1 MALTRKRTL
10 KYILLPELLPR
21 IGSLFGKGFY
31 HIAFLIAVIYA
42 AVRLLP
48 ANHPYLNQK
57 NLGRFGIRH
66 VISEASNNLV
76 LSRKNID
83 QIFIFFVVLIGLI
96 ILIMQIVLMGFSF
109 AAQPVYAGVANFPNW
124 FTLNTG
130 NPLYPF
136 DETNDIALMTL
147 DRVFGV
153 QGIFNSCI
161 STAATCIDHLGDD
174 VYKSGVYPYPMHLA
188 LHQLFYMYSLGI
200 GVISLMIILY
210 HVITI
215 IGETAVSGTPFGQRF
230 NRAWAPVRFI
240 LFFAL
245 LAPLNIGGN
254 NEGLNGAQLITLWTA
269 KFGSNFATNAWGVFN
284 TTTTRAYYLPEELI
298 AVPKAPQFGNMA
310 QFWTIVQA
318 CVSGQKLAFN
328 KDIFVYVVRENS
340 NPPGPPPAAPAS
352 TLTASPDAVLL
363 QDGLVGSWAIFDW
376 SGSSDMNIV
385 IGEQDVVNYNE
396 YKGSVKPIC
405 GEMVIPVTV
414 NGWPLTSVMDAG
426 ASTAS
431 SWFYYTVMGYTPHDP
446 GAAAFGPGGYPD
458 LNFDIRELATCTV
471 RRHLSAVQNNNCD
484 PAAPYPSYAAL
495 VDRHLRRIDTAMN
508 DVVSAALDAQIGA
521 GSGTSLY
528 PDPYIISDELVQ
540 RGWASAAIWY
550 NRIAKLNGS
559 LAAALFARPYV
570 KSWPMVMEEVKQQ
583 QRNNSEGVMG
593 AELFSPTLTATQ
605 DNPIERDVD
614 LNNENYELAA
624 AYYNLYKFWDENA
637 NIDNPDVM
645 TQDNAVLDTI
655 NAIFGTSGLFDM
667 RAPAP
672 AGMTNP
678 HPGNAGVHPL
688 AMLSSLG
695 RSMIESSITNLGV
708 AVGSTIGGGV
718 MNIMGGFASGK
729 ILANTASSF
738 LGTVVS
744 STILIGFML
753 YYVLPFMPFVY
764 FFFALGGWVKS
775 IFEAMVAMPIWAL
788 AHLRID
794 GDGLPGPGASNGYF
808 LLFEILI
815 RPILILIGLIASIVI
830 FGALV
835 QMLNAIFD
843 LMVENIGG
851 VNRANP
857 NPATIGFYRGPIDEL
872 FYSIMYAA
880 IVYMMG
886 LSCFKLVDQI
896 PNNIL
901 RWMGVSVSTFQD
913 SAGDQV
919 GGMTQGIYQKGN
931 MTVGQISGFTKDN
944 AGRVAGMIG

>member
-1 MALTRKRTL
+1 MALTKKRTL
-10 KYILLPELLPR
+10 KYVLLPELLPR

-83 QIFIFFVVLIGLI
+83 QIFIFFTVLIGLI
-96 ILIMQIVLMGFSF
+96 ILIMQIVLMGFAF
-109 AAQPVYAGVANFPNW
+109 AAQPVYAGIANFPDW

-284 TTTTRAYYLPEELI
+284 TTTTRTYYQPEELI

-310 QFWTIVQA
+310 QFWTIANA
-318 CVSGQKLAFN
+318 CVFGQKLQFN
-328 KDIFVYVVRENS
+328 KDIFVYAVRENTTTL
-340 NPPGPPPAAPAS
+340 PGPVIPATVA
-352 TLTASPDAVLL
+352 TAHPDAIRIIDPVAPSFTNLM
-363 QDGLVGSWAIFDW
+363 QFTANSHI
-376 SGSSDMNIV
+376 NIV
-385 IGEQDVVNYNE
+385 VGEQNPAYDN
-396 YKGSVKPIC
+396 YKGQVKPIC
-405 GEMVIPVTV
+405 GEVTV
-414 NGWPLTSVMDAG
+414 PITAASWPLADVFDAG
-426 ASTAS
+426 AARIGRQFYQVMITYAPLDQTSPALGLSIVNFYNDINGLAS
-431 SWFYYTVMGYTPHDP
+431 C
-446 GAAAFGPGGYPD
+446 
-458 LNFDIRELATCTV
+458 IV
-471 RRHLSAVQNNNCD
+471 RRQLAGVQNNQCD
-484 PAAPYPSYAAL
+484 PVAPYTSYADL
-495 VDRHLRRIDTAMN
+495 VDNHMGNVDIAMV
-508 DVVSAALDAQIGA
+508 DVIRWGMDAQINPTAIG
-521 GSGTSLY
+521 Y
-528 PDPYIISDELVQ
+528 PDPYVLSDELVQ

-559 LAAALFARPYV
+559 MAAALYARPYV
-570 KSWPMVMEEVKQQ
+570 KTWPMVMEEVKDQ
-583 QRNNSEGVMG
+583 QRTNSEGVMG

-637 NIDNPDVM
+637 NVDNPDVM
-645 TQDNAVLDTI
+645 SQDNAVIDTI

-667 RAPAP
+667 RQPAP
-672 AGMTNP
+672 ATMFNP
-678 HPGNAGVHPL
+678 HPGNTGVHPL
-688 AMLSSLG
+688 ALLSSLG
-695 RSMIESSITNLGV
+695 RSMIEASITNLGV

-718 MNIMGGFASGK
+718 MNIMGGFATGK
-729 ILANTASSF
+729 ILANTASNF

-808 LLFEILI
+808 LLLEIFI
-815 RPILILIGLIASIVI
+815 RPILILVGLIASIVI

-872 FYSIMYAA
+872 FYSIMYAV

-886 LSCFKLVDQI
+886 LSCFKLVDQV